1 MSHVKAKAYLRVGCP
16 YSFKFLLF
24 MAEAGLLDQID
35 VIRCDPRGPNFE
47 SIKAKLAVGLGK
59 PATFPTV
66 EIEPGRYRSDS
77 DQLIE
82 YYAKKNNVAV
92 SELPAL
98 AFYKDSIFPQVVE
111 LHEMHENKGR
121 ADLPA
126 QPDVRRI
133 QMPKDDRRKSRPAGQ
148 GASKPPSLS
157 IGGKSED
164 PEQ

>member
-24 MAEAGLLDQID
+24 MAEARLLDQVD
-35 VIRCDPRGPNFE
+35 VIRCDPRGPDFDT
-47 SIKAKLAVGLGK
+47 IKAKLTAALGK
-59 PATFPTV
+59 SATFPTV

-82 YYAKKNNVAV
+82 HYAKKNNVAV

-111 LHEMHENKGR
+111 LHETHEAK
-121 ADLPA
+121 
-126 QPDVRRI
+126 Q
-133 QMPKDDRRKSRPAGQ
+133 
-148 GASKPPSLS
+148 
-157 IGGKSED
+157 
-164 PEQ
+164 